1 MTKDHA
7 LLQSSYHQRWI
18 FHADAQPGA
27 YLTLTRSCPIP
38 YSYQSNE
45 LLLTHQRLVH
55 TGFLRPCLISHVN
68 MPRPERSK
76 AEDQSIWIP
85 YPTHRE
91 ARPSYLT
98 LYFDEACNLSTIAR
112 DISRSMFAPER
123 DSGFTGFELVPR
135 QSREELFERL
145 KRWHDLLPGDFA
157 DYSKPPP
164 HLVLLKS
171 VCPCVYPLCIREFM
185 LTITV

>member
-1 MTKDHA
+1 
-7 LLQSSYHQRWI
+7 
-18 FHADAQPGA
+18 
-27 YLTLTRSCPIP
+27 
-38 YSYQSNE
+38 
-45 LLLTHQRLVH
+45 
-55 TGFLRPCLISHVN
+55 